1 MAQKA
6 VNKWAEDLK
15 VYKVLLQYVVK
26 MFEFAIN
33 LKMVKDNPFKNVI
46 RPKTKDAD
54 ENKDIKFYTLEEVQK
69 LCPHLIDV

>member
-1 MAQKA
+1 
-6 VNKWAEDLK
+6 
-15 VYKVLLQYVVK
+15 